1 MEGRLL
7 WLARIAGQRW
17 WLMGVGSRRR
27 SGHFPDQILI
37 DPSARNKA
45 LLKHN
50 PLSGISTADPVSEPR
65 RPDLA
70 KPTNG
75 FYDIKP
81 TDQISPRPIL
91 GDFDA
96 DLKDPFS
103 GSLTIPNST
112 LLKSYLDE
120 VITG

>member
-1 MEGRLL
+1 
-7 WLARIAGQRW
+7 
-17 WLMGVGSRRR
+17 MGVGSRRR

-50 PLSGISTADPVSEPR
+50 PLSGITTADPVSEPR

-81 TDQISPRPIL
+81 TDQIIL

-96 DLKDPFS
+96 DLKDSFS

>member
-1 MEGRLL
+1 
-7 WLARIAGQRW
+7 
-17 WLMGVGSRRR
+17 MGVGRVGYCRATFVADGGRKSEAVC
-27 SGHFPDQILI
+27 GHFPDQILI
-37 DPSARNKA
+37 DPTARNKA

-70 KPTNG
+70 TPTNG